1 VTPPS
6 TPRRARLEQLLTDH
20 AGEPCLVHEGRTLSF
35 EDLNRLRRGWLDRLK
50 AEGLGAD
57 DVVGVRAD
65 FSPDAIA
72 LLLALLLRP
81 SVAVLVPPS
90 MSPDDPAL
98 DAASVAA
105 VWSAPAGDGPGG
117 GVVGDAVDE
126 SDHGV
131 VGDAGDGPGGDVAG
145 TAGDVP
151 GGGVAGTAGDVPGG
165 GVAGTAGEGW
175 TLVRRRADDPHP
187 LLRALRSR
195 DGAGFVIYSS
205 GSTGAP
211 KAILHDLDRFLSKFD
226 RQGKALRTLAFLL
239 FDHIAGL
246 DTMFYTL
253 LNRGVLVLTRS
264 RDPVRVAEVLE
275 RDRVEV
281 LPASPT
287 FLRFFALARAHQGR
301 DLSTL
306 RIVTY
311 GSEPMPQATL
321 ALLSEVFPTADLQQ
335 KYGTSE
341 AGSPRSV
348 SRGRDSLWIDL
359 QSTGHALE
367 VRQGMLWVRSESAM
381 LGYLNAP
388 SPFDEDG
395 WYPTGDRV
403 EVDGPWIRIL
413 GRASSMINVGGEKVF
428 PEEVEAVVAE
438 LDEVVEVQVKG
449 EPHPFTGQVVT
460 ATVRLRPDADVSGIT
475 RRVRMHC
482 RARLAT
488 YKVPV
493 KVRVVEEAL
502 HTERHK
508 KVRTVDDPSDP

>member
-6 TPRRARLEQLLTDH
+6 TPRRARLERLLTDH

-35 EDLNRLRRGWLDRLK
+35 GDLDRLRRGWQDRLS
-50 AEGLGAD
+50 AEGLGPD

-90 MSPDDPAL
+90 MSPDNPAL
-98 DAASVAA
+98 NAASVAA
-105 VWSAPAGDGPGG
+105 VWSAPAGDG
-117 GVVGDAVDE
+117 
-126 SDHGV
+126 SDRRL
-131 VGDAGDGPGGDVAG
+131 VGDAGDGSDGGTAG
-145 TAGDVP
+145 TAGEALA
-151 GGGVAGTAGDVPGG
+151 GGAAGTAGEALAGG
-165 GVAGTAGEGW
+165 SAGTAGEGW
-175 TLVRRRADDPHP
+175 TLVRRRADDHHP
-187 LLRALRSR
+187 LLRELRSR

-287 FLRFFALARAHQGR
+287 FLRFFALARAHQER

-321 ALLSEVFPTADLQQ
+321 ALLGEVFPTADLQQ

-367 VRQGMLWVRSESAM
+367 VREGMLWVRSGTAM

-438 LDEVVEVQVKG
+438 LDEVVEVQVRG

-482 RARLAT
+482 RARLAA

-502 HTERHK
+502 HTVRHK
-508 KVRTVDDPSDP
+508 KVRAVDDPSDR